1 MATWK
6 SENSMLTQVG
16 IDILNKLKAGVG
28 SITVTRVVAGSGRV
42 PASQLFQ
49 QTALS
54 GTTKPMVITNKD
66 VKDFGCEISVYI
78 TNADFTESFDLNQIG
93 VYVTHPDYQGEQL
106 YHISQCESNGVDV
119 IPSLGETPVTF
130 GYSIFLEHGNSSSVS
145 ITVDTQGMISRKEF
159 DEFKGDATPGNFIE
173 VDSKG
178 NLKDTGRKIS
188 DVSNRNYLHNWYLVN
203 PVNRRDGYVV
213 PPNTPY
219 YSEPTLTTKVGTVSA
234 YTKFNVLP
242 NQTYGTIAVGT
253 TMYYV
258 SKNASI
264 KGYANPW
271 EYTLDRWLNGGD
283 GTLLIEPT
291 GVKVTGAIDQF
302 LSINP
307 EAGVYTCSALMSDG
321 TLDTVMIEYDGV
333 TEVHQVGHHL
343 HFTIDPVSGL
353 PERPRFRLYPIGTK
367 TVVAVKLEKGSIS
380 TLKYDIPADPAMQ
393 VAVCVQYD
401 LATDSYIGFNY
412 LPLTG
417 GTVTG
422 PVHLTGEYRNQ
433 LLLGESLGGAE
444 VHRDVD
450 GRLYIINYLN
460 SDRTTRREIR
470 IDNSG
475 VGKADSVRFLTNEGG
490 NGWESYVLYGEHN
503 KHLLAEVTPA
513 TLE

>member
-6 SENSMLTQVG
+6 AENSMLTQVG
-16 IDILNKLKAGVG
+16 VEILNKIKAGVG

-54 GTTKPMVITNKD
+54 GTIKPMVITQKD
-66 VKDFGCEISVYI
+66 VRDSGCEISIYI
-78 TNADFTESFDLNQIG
+78 TNADYTESFDLNQIG
-93 VYVTHPDYQGEQL
+93 VYVTHPDYLGEQL
-106 YHISQCESNGVDV
+106 YHISQCESVGFDV
-119 IPSLGETPVTF
+119 IPALGETPVTF
-130 GYSIFLEHGNSSSVS
+130 GYSLFLEHGNSES
-145 ITVDTQGMISRKEF
+145 INLTVDTQGMVRIYEF
-159 DEFKGDATPGNFIE
+159 SAFKGDITFGNLIE
-173 VDSKG
+173 VDSEG
-178 NLKDTGRKIS
+178 NLKDTGKKIS
-188 DVSNRNYLHNWYLVN
+188 DISNRNYLHNWYFAN

-219 YSEPTLTTKVGTVSA
+219 YSEPTLTTQVGTVSA
-234 YTKFNVLP
+234 YTKCNILP
-242 NQTYGTIAVGT
+242 NQTYCTIAIGT

-258 SKNASI
+258 SKNASV

-283 GTLLIEPT
+283 GILLVEPT

-333 TEVHQVGHHL
+333 TEVHQVGLHL

-367 TVVAVKLEKGSIS
+367 TVVAIKLEKGSIS

-393 VAVCVQYD
+393 VAMCVQYD
-401 LATDSYIGFNY
+401 LATDTYIGLDF
-412 LPLTG
+412 LRATG

-422 PVHLTGEYRNQ
+422 PVKLTGRYRNQ
-433 LLLGESLGGAE
+433 LLLGEAKGGAE
-444 VHRDVD
+444 VYRDAD
-450 GRLYIINYLN
+450 GRLFVINYLDDN
-460 SDRTTRREIR
+460 LSGRREFR
-470 IDNSG
+470 IEGSQTGLATCVKFASNESG
-475 VGKADSVRFLTNEGG
+475 DWK
-490 NGWESYVLYGEHN
+490 SYVLYGEHN
-503 KHLLAEVTPA
+503 KHLLAEVIPA